1 MPNDPAA
8 GNKLRDREPV
18 AFSSA
23 ITDSIKTFVL
33 AIVALAVGF
42 EWVNWT
48 EAQTALV
55 IGVVAAFFVVIS
67 TISTAVTR
75 GKVTPNVNPRAA
87 DGTPL
92 VRSS

>member
-1 MPNDPAA
+1 MPNGQNTDD
-8 GNKLRDREPV
+8 KLRDREPV

-55 IGVVAAFFVVIS
+55 IGVVAAFFVVIT
-67 TISTAVTR
+67 TISTAFTR
-75 GKVTPNVNPRAA
+75 GKVTPNVNPRAT

-92 VRSS
+92 IKKT